1 MAGQTPGMLDQA
13 WAHSRY
19 GATTGHIWRATRSGG
34 FWVLE
39 LQPQL
44 RQALDLPALPA
55 VHPDGGPARPPATQ
69 LGMAAVVPAGL
80 YCVLDPLGTAATAPA
95 R

>member
-44 RQALDLPALPA
+44 RQALDMPALPA

-80 YCVLDPLGTAATAPA
+80 YGVLDPLGTAATAPA